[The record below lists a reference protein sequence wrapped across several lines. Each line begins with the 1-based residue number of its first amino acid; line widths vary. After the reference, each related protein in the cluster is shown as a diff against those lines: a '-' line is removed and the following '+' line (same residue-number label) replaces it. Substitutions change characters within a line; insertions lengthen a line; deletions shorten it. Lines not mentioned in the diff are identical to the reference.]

1 MKNAS
6 ALAGDAVRRVPPPS
20 APARTW
26 IRCVEGAPFFETERG
41 EPWAPIGHNE
51 AITWPNLAPLY
62 RRQDPEA
69 VDRHFAQL
77 AESGVTCLRLML
89 DYNQVRH
96 RHLENRCGTF
106 NPALLQLWDDL
117 IALGEKHGV
126 RFLLTPFDTFFMAR
140 RWKSHPYSRRNG
152 GPCRSPREMFIC
164 ADTREAIINR
174 LRFATRRWGHSP
186 AVFAW
191 DLWNEIDSFYAG
203 GDLAATHDF
212 VTQVSEAVRQ
222 EEERLYGRTHLQT
235 ASVFLPHLQQ
245 RPDLADIIY
254 RHPALDFASVHLYEA
269 GTIDA
274 PQTSSAPAE
283 ATARL
288 MAKAVGECPTE
299 RPLFDSEHG
308 PIHAFKDRRVTLP
321 DAFDA
326 ECFRR
331 TQWAHLA
338 SGGAGGGMRW
348 PYRHPH
354 RLLDEMHAAQ
364 RVLAEFMPL
373 MDWRTFARRPLGA
386 RLAVHD
392 FSGLACGCGDE
403 RQVIVA
409 LFPDAAQSGHACLL
423 EINGMVPGCY
433 LVTQVNA
440 ATGAR
445 ESNRVCSRQDGA
457 LVVLAEFSG
466 QDIALAITPADE
478 GC

>member
-1 MKNAS
+1 MKDAS
-6 ALAGDAVRRVPPPS
+6 ALADDAARRVAPPP
-20 APARTW
+20 ALGGMW
-26 IRCVEGAPFFETERG
+26 IRCIEGATYFETESG
-41 EPWAPIGHNE
+41 ESWAPIGHNE
-51 AITWPNLAPLY
+51 AITWPNIAPLY
-62 RRQDPEA
+62 RRRDPQA
-69 VDRHFAQL
+69 VDRHFAKL

-96 RHLENRCGTF
+96 RHFESRCGDF
-106 NPALLQLWDDL
+106 NPSLVQLWDDL
-117 IALGEKHGV
+117 IALGERHGI

-152 GPCRSPREMFIC
+152 GPCRTPQEMFTC
-164 ADTREAIINR
+164 PDTRAAIINR

-212 VTQVSEAVRQ
+212 VTQVSEALRD
-222 EEERLYGRTHLQT
+222 EEGRLFGRSHLQT
-235 ASVFLPHLQQ
+235 ASVFLPNLQK
-245 RPDLADIIY
+245 RPELAEIIY

-274 PQTSSAPAE
+274 PRTSLAPAE

-288 MAKAVGECPTE
+288 MIEATNQCPPE

-308 PIHAFKDRRVTLP
+308 PIHAFKDRHITLP

-348 PYRHPH
+348 PYRDPH
-354 RLLDEMHAAQ
+354 CLLDEMHEAQ
-364 RVLAEFMPL
+364 GVLAGFMTL
-373 MDWRTFARRPLGA
+373 IQWRTFARCPLGS
-386 RLAVHD
+386 RLTVHD
-392 FSGLACGCGDE
+392 FSGFACGCGDE
-403 RQVIVA
+403 RQAIIA
-409 LFPDAAQSGHACLL
+409 LFRDTVHSGQASLV
-423 EINGMVPGCY
+423 EIGGMTPGCY
-433 LVTQVNA
+433 LVTQVSILS
-440 ATGAR
+440 GLR
-445 ESNRVCSRQDGA
+445 ETSFVQTRQDGT
-457 LVVLAEFSG
+457 LVILAGFG
-466 QDIALAITPADE
+466 GHDVAIAITPAHE